1 MVGYG
6 VKSKGYGAQGM
17 CVQSLGLRPSGTGT
31 GRAYEHVAHVSV
43 GYEDLRV
50 VRYEDLRVGCWA

>member
-31 GRAYEHVAHVSV
+31 GRGYEDVADVSV
-43 GYEDLRV
+43 GYEDASV
-50 VRYEDLRVGCWA
+50 GYEDLRVGCWA